1 MDTYKKPQGIN
12 TESEYKS
19 NFDAGAGF
27 NEQLTELAIK
37 ERGDFEEAQAVI
49 NGLKLNNA
57 KGGNFGQLGNLNK
70 APETNTQM
78 PKFLAG
84 ELKTRMFDAVS
95 ENDTLKIKKLNSDVD
110 KLVGVLSIFQNNNKK
125 LNEAINKP
133 LGGPGSPNIGLMA
146 DNVNI
151 LKYAAD
157 WNVNGDKNFNLGID
171 DNDELTIQIPGQE
184 ALYVTQLT
192 NMATNPNMNSEMFI
206 PTIGDP
212 QTLIYDKM
220 DTSGTMPVVE
230 QLATDL
236 EIQLNEGNKEFSIKD
251 DAKMQENIIK
261 YNHENIL
268 NLRNVSQSLWP
279 IATQMAVS
287 VLNGAGENPS
297 PLESEILDIVGKYQ
311 DYIGEDYNLISNYE
325 QNGQKSWGNYIGADV
340 NYSQENSTLVDFQR
354 DILSWSFN
362 KGYHDKNISPYVK
375 QEQAVKQGET
385 SEGVIEAKEDAKNT
399 KDSQS
404 DSMLDIQIDKV

>member
-1 MDTYKKPQGIN
+1 MDTYKKPQGVN
-12 TESEYKS
+12 TEKEYKS
-19 NFDAGAGF
+19 TLSSGKDF
-27 NEQLTELAIK
+27 NQGLIDLSMK
-37 ERGDFEEAQAVI
+37 ERDSFEEAQAVI
-49 NGLKLNNA
+49 NNLKLNNA

-78 PKFLAG
+78 SKFLAG
-84 ELKTRMFDAVS
+84 DLKTKMFDAVS
-95 ENDTLKIKKLNSDVD
+95 DNDTIKIKKLNKDVD
-110 KLVGVLSIFQNNNKK
+110 KLVGVLSIFQENNKK

-133 LGGPGSPNIGLMA
+133 LGSPGSPNIGLMA

-171 DNDELTIQIPGQE
+171 DSDELTIQIPGE
-184 ALYVTQLT
+184 EPLYVTQLT
-192 NMATNPNMNSEMFI
+192 NMATNPNMNAEMFI

-220 DTSGTMPVVE
+220 DASGVMPVVE

-236 EIQLNEGNKEFSIKD
+236 EIDLNEENKEFSIKD
-251 DAKMQENIIK
+251 DAMMQENLIK
-261 YNHENIL
+261 YNHQNIL

-287 VLNGAGENPS
+287 TLNGVGDEPS
-297 PLESEILDIVGKYQ
+297 PLEAEILDIVGKYQ
-311 DYIGEDYNLISNYE
+311 DYIGQDYNLINNYE
-325 QNGQKSWGNYIGADV
+325 QNGQKAWGNYIGADV
-340 NYSQENSTLVDFQR
+340 NYSQENSSLVDFQR
-354 DILSWSFN
+354 DVLSWSFN
-362 KGYHDKNISPYVK
+362 KGYHDQNISPYVK

-385 SEGVIEAKEDAKNT
+385 SDESTMERDDAKEPNGSILNAAPT
-399 KDSQS
+399 T
-404 DSMLDIQIDKV
+404 V

>member
-19 NFDAGAGF
+19 NFNAGTGF

-37 ERGDFEEAQAVI
+37 ERGGFEEAQAVI

-171 DNDELTIQIPGQE
+171 DNDELTIQIPGEE

-220 DTSGTMPVVE
+220 DASGTMPVVE

-236 EIQLNEGNKEFSIKD
+236 EIELNEENKEFSAKD
-251 DAKMQENIIK
+251 DFMMQENLIK
-261 YNHENIL
+261 YNHQNVL

-287 VLNGAGENPS
+287 TLNAVGDDPS
-297 PLESEILDIVGKYQ
+297 PLEAEILDIFGKYQ
-311 DYIGEDYNLISNYE
+311 DYIGQDYNLIANYE
-325 QNGQKSWGNYIGADV
+325 QNGQKAWGNYIGADV
-340 NYSQENSTLVDFQR
+340 NYSQENSSLVDFQR
-354 DILSWSFN
+354 DVLSWSFN
-362 KGYHDKNISPYVK
+362 KGYHDQSISPYVK
-375 QEQAVKQGET
+375 QEQAVKQGEK
-385 SEGVIEAKEDAKNT
+385 SEESTMERDDTKE
-399 KDSQS
+399 S
-404 DSMLDIQIDKV
+404 DGSILNAAPTTV